1 METSESES
9 DKVLGIDSMNIVT
22 DEQAETNE
30 AEEEEEEE
38 DHSTQ
43 HTEKLK

>member
-1 METSESES
+1 METIESES

-30 AEEEEEEE
+30 AEEEEE